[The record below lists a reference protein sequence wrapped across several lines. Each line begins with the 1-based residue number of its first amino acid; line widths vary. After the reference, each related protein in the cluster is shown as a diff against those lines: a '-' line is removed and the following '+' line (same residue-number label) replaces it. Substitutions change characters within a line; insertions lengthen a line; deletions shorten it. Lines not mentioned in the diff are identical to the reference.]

1 MAPRGGRWLVLVLCC
16 LLIVACTGVLPSD
29 IREASGTVTSVDG
42 PNAAQVDVFTLRT
55 PDGAEIEFAV
65 GELRVDRD
73 AFPAAHL
80 SEHLVSLEPVRVQY
94 VERDGRNVAL
104 RVSDAPAP

>member
-1 MAPRGGRWLVLVLCC
+1 MFVLCS
-16 LLIVACTGVLPSD
+16 LLVVACNGVLPSD
-29 IREASGTVTSVDG
+29 IREASGTVTRVNG
-42 PNAAQVDVFTLRT
+42 PNAAQVNAFTVRT
-55 PDGAEIEFAV
+55 PDGGQIEFSV

-104 RVSDAPAP
+104 RISDAPAP

>member
-1 MAPRGGRWLVLVLCC
+1 MAALRGRRLVVVLCS
-16 LLIVACTGVLPSD
+16 LLVIACTGVLPSD

-42 PNAAQVDVFTLRT
+42 PNAAQVDAFTVRT
-55 PDGAEIEFAV
+55 PDGAEIEFSV

-73 AFPAAHL
+73 SFPAAHI

-104 RVSDAPAP
+104 RISDAPLP